1 PELAAE
7 FERRVIKGELP
18 ADFAEK
24 AAAYIKECQEKGEN
38 IASRKASQNAIGTFG
53 AILPELLG
61 GSADLAGSNLTLWSG
76 SKGIQEDPAGNYV
89 FYGVREF
96 GMSGIMNGVSLHGG
110 FINYGATFMMF
121 MEYARNAVRMSA
133 LMGIQNIFVYT
144 HDSIGQG
151 EDGPTHQPVEQ
162 LANLRMTPN
171 MSVWRPADATETAVA
186 WAAGIQRRSGP
197 TSLVFSRQGLPAL
210 ARTDAQVADIAKG
223 GYVLS
228 DCEGTPELIL
238 IATGSEVALA
248 LDSAKA
254 LSEKGTKVRVV
265 SMPSTD
271 AFDAQDA
278 AYQESV
284 LPSSVTKRVAIEAAH
299 VDYWYKYV
307 GFGGAMVG
315 MRTFGE
321 SAPGGDLLKHFGFTV
336 ENVVATAEKLLNA

>member
-1 PELAAE
+1 
-7 FERRVIKGELP
+7 
-18 ADFAEK
+18 
-24 AAAYIKECQEKGEN
+24 
-38 IASRKASQNAIGTFG
+38 
-53 AILPELLG
+53 
-61 GSADLAGSNLTLWSG
+61 
-76 SKGIQEDPAGNYV
+76 
-89 FYGVREF
+89 
-96 GMSGIMNGVSLHGG
+96 M
-110 FINYGATFMMF
+110 
-121 MEYARNAVRMSA
+121 
-133 LMGIQNIFVYT
+133 
-144 HDSIGQG
+144 
-151 EDGPTHQPVEQ
+151 
-162 LANLRMTPN
+162 
-171 MSVWRPADATETAVA
+171 
-186 WAAGIQRRSGP
+186 
-197 TSLVFSRQGLPAL
+197 VFSRQGLPAL

-254 LSEKGTKVRVV
+254 LAEKGTKVRVV

>member
-1 PELAAE
+1 
-7 FERRVIKGELP
+7 
-18 ADFAEK
+18 
-24 AAAYIKECQEKGEN
+24 
-38 IASRKASQNAIGTFG
+38 
-53 AILPELLG
+53 
-61 GSADLAGSNLTLWSG
+61 
-76 SKGIQEDPAGNYV
+76 
-89 FYGVREF
+89 
-96 GMSGIMNGVSLHGG
+96 
-110 FINYGATFMMF
+110 
-121 MEYARNAVRMSA
+121 
-133 LMGIQNIFVYT
+133 
-144 HDSIGQG
+144 
-151 EDGPTHQPVEQ
+151 
-162 LANLRMTPN
+162 